1 MMSNSPKIM
10 SYFMKKEQVEER
22 TRDVKVT
29 KEIANKH
36 EMNTEDKTILEIKAE
51 NEEYYE
57 EYKEQKPVDLKME
70 PELRATSEVATDSA
84 RDVEMDTV
92 TALKYEVNTENMTT
106 PEYETEN
113 EKQSEE
119 HSNPRPTGLEV
130 GTELGAARKVA
141 TKSATNT

>member
-36 EMNTEDKTILEIKAE
+36 EMNTEDEITLETKAE

-57 EYKEQKPVDLKME
+57 EYKEQMPVDLKKE

-84 RDVEMDTV
+84 RVVEVNTG
-92 TALKYEVNTENMTT
+92 TTLKYEVNTENMTA

-113 EKQSEE
+113 EKQ
-119 HSNPRPTGLEV
+119 N
-130 GTELGAARKVA
+130 
-141 TKSATNT
+141 